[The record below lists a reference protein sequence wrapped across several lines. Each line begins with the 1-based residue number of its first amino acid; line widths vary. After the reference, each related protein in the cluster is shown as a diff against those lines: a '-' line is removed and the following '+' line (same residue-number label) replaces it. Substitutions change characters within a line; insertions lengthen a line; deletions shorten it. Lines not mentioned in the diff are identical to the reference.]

1 VTSRRLSTP
10 ILPQRGVING
20 ARVKERIGSFSS
32 HRRTI
37 FMAKR
42 TIRIDGYLSSEQVS
56 KGDNADHL
64 MPSTDDLE
72 FEEEV
77 LRSGT
82 LPRVWLAYLDA
93 KKDAPAKRRYL
104 IYERAVKM
112 LPGSYKVC
120 PSHARRRIYLLYPRF
135 HLKNVWLSLRFPI
148 PSRQLWYAYLR
159 ERHGAVRGLC
169 VMDPAFV
176 ALNNTFE
183 RALVTMHKM
192 PRLWELYLSFLVGQR
207 FVTKVRRTCDRALAS
222 LPITQHERIWAIYL
236 VGL

>member
-1 VTSRRLSTP
+1 MTSRRLSTP
-10 ILPQRGVING
+10 IFPQRGVING
-20 ARVKERIGSFSS
+20 ARVRERIGSFSS

-112 LPGSYKVC
+112 HSRRRCYE
-120 PSHARRRIYLLYPRF
+120 HARRRRCC
-135 HLKNVWLSLRFPI
+135 SRAR
-148 PSRQLWYAYLR
+148 PSPELG
-159 ERHGAVRGLC
+159 RHRGSWSW
-169 VMDPAFV
+169 PSA
-176 ALNNTFE
+176 
-183 RALVTMHKM
+183 
-192 PRLWELYLSFLVGQR
+192 
-207 FVTKVRRTCDRALAS
+207 
-222 LPITQHERIWAIYL
+222 
-236 VGL
+236 

>member
-1 VTSRRLSTP
+1 MTSRRLSTP
-10 ILPQRGVING
+10 IFPQRGVING
-20 ARVKERIGSFSS
+20 ARVRERIGSFSS